1 MLRLMQVYIIMRTIK
16 GFTLIEM
23 LIVMITTGVVL
34 SAVSLMLSAGFT
46 NYFTGVKVT
55 ALTNQATIA
64 MARMTKELQ
73 QANRFSAINPTEV
86 SFTTTGGSTISYSW
100 SSPILT
106 RTGAS
111 AQTLSNQVT
120 SFSLTYYQSNFASTT
135 TLTAVRAVTINM
147 ILSNGS
153 ERVAMVNTVYLSNM
167 S

>member
-1 MLRLMQVYIIMRTIK
+1 MRTTK

-23 LIVMITTGVVL
+23 LIVMIITGVVL

-55 ALTNQATIA
+55 ALTNQATMA

-73 QANRFSAINPTEV
+73 QANRFSTINPTNMT
-86 SFTTTGGSTISYSW
+86 FTTTDGSTISYSW
-100 SSPILT
+100 SSPILL

-111 AQTLSNQVT
+111 AQTLNNQVT
-120 SFSLTYYQSNFASTT
+120 RFSLTYYQSNFTLTT
-135 TLTAVRAVTINM
+135 TLTAVRAVTIDM
-147 ILSNGS
+147 TLSNGNES
-153 ERVAMVNTVYLSNM
+153 VPMINTVYLSNM

>member
-1 MLRLMQVYIIMRTIK
+1 MRVYIIMRTIK

-23 LIVMITTGVVL
+23 IIVMVITGLIVST
-34 SAVSLMLSAGFT
+34 ASLMLSAGFT

-73 QANRFSAINPTEV
+73 QANRFSTMNATNMT
-86 SFTTTGGSTISYSW
+86 FTTTKGSTISYSW

-111 AQTLSNQVT
+111 AQTLSDQVT
-120 SFSLTYYQSNFASTT
+120 NFSLTYYQSNFASTI
-135 TLTAVRAVTINM
+135 TLTAVRAVTIEM
-147 ILSNGS
+147 TLSNGS
-153 ERVAMVNTVYLSNM
+153 ESVPVINTIFLSNM
-167 S
+167 

>member
-1 MLRLMQVYIIMRTIK
+1 MRTIK

-23 LIVMITTGVVL
+23 IIVMVITGLIVST
-34 SAVSLMLSAGFT
+34 ASLMLSAGFT

-73 QANRFSAINPTEV
+73 QANRFSTMNATNMT
-86 SFTTTGGSTISYSW
+86 FTTTKGSTISYSW

-111 AQTLSNQVT
+111 AQTLSDQVT
-120 SFSLTYYQSNFASTT
+120 NFSLTYYQSNFASTI
-135 TLTAVRAVTINM
+135 TLTAVRAVTIEM
-147 ILSNGS
+147 TLSNGS
-153 ERVAMVNTVYLSNM
+153 ESVPVINTIFLSNM
-167 S
+167 

>member
-1 MLRLMQVYIIMRTIK
+1 MQVFIIMRTIK

-23 LIVMITTGVVL
+23 LIVMIITGVVL

-55 ALTNQATIA
+55 ALTNQATMV

-73 QANRFSAINPTEV
+73 QANRFSAINPTNMT
-86 SFTTTGGSTISYSW
+86 FTTIDGSTISYSW
-100 SSPILT
+100 SNPILL

-111 AQTLSNQVT
+111 AQTLNNQVT
-120 SFSLTYYQSNFASTT
+120 HFSLTYYQSNFTLTT
-135 TLTAVRAVTINM
+135 TLTAVRAVTIDM
-147 ILSNGS
+147 TLSNGS
-153 ERVAMVNTVYLSNM
+153 ERVPMINTVYLSNM

>member
-1 MLRLMQVYIIMRTIK
+1 MRTIK

>member
-1 MLRLMQVYIIMRTIK
+1 MRTIK

-73 QANRFSAINPTEV
+73 QANRFSAINPTDV
-86 SFTTTGGSTISYSW
+86 TFTTTGGSTISYSW

-111 AQTLSNQVT
+111 AQILSNQVT
-120 SFSLTYYQSNFASTT
+120 SFSLTYYQSNFTATT
-135 TLTAVRAVTINM
+135 TLAAVRAVTINM

-153 ERVAMVNTVYLSNM
+153 ERVPMINTVYLSNM